1 MDVIGDCVI
10 VAGNLYQA
18 QTDHV
23 SRLCQFAL
31 CALEAAADTPVLED
45 DPERF
50 GNVRIRCG

>member
-1 MDVIGDCVI
+1 MIGDCVI